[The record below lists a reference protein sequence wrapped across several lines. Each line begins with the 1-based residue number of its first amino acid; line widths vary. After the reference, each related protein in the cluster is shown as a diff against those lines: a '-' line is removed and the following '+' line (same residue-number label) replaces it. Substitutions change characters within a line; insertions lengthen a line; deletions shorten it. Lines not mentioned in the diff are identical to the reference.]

1 MTESA
6 SNLKKTLDEM
16 QNAWN
21 RAAKVWNPEAL
32 ARLYADDALF
42 YGGRSGHSVGV
53 AAIQAYFASYDG
65 IIQSAVLDL
74 IEQELVQISPESFV
88 SQGLGAFSFVLSG
101 GRKTQSVLRTTLV
114 LSQINGRWKIQL
126 HHFSVTPEVPPLGD
140 Q

>member
-6 SNLKKTLDEM
+6 GNLKKTLDDM

-21 RAAKVWNPEAL
+21 LAAKVWNPEAL

-42 YGGRSGHSVGV
+42 YGGRPGHSVGA

-88 SQGLGAFSFVLSG
+88 SQGLGAFAFVLVG
-101 GRKTQSVLRTTLV
+101 GRQTQSVLRTTLV
-114 LSQINGRWKIQL
+114 ISKLYGQWKIQL

-140 Q
+140 H

>member
-6 SNLKKTLDEM
+6 SHLKKTLDNM

-21 RAAKVWNPEAL
+21 LAAKVWNPEAL

-74 IEQELVQISPESFV
+74 IEQEIVQLSPESFV
-88 SQGLGAFSFVLSG
+88 SQGLGVFSFVLAG
-101 GRKTQSVLRTTLV
+101 GRHTQSVLRTTLV
-114 LSQINGRWKIQL
+114 LSKLNGQWKIQL
-126 HHFSVTPEVPPLGD
+126 HHFSVTPEVPPLGAY
-140 Q
+140 

>member
-1 MTESA
+1 MSESA
-6 SNLKKTLDEM
+6 SHPKKTLADM

-21 RAAKVWNPEAL
+21 LAAKVWNPKAL
-32 ARLYADDALF
+32 AELYADNALF

-88 SQGLGAFSFVLSG
+88 SQGLGAFSFVLTG
-101 GRKTQSVLRTTLV
+101 GRQTQSVLRTTLV
-114 LSQINGRWKIQL
+114 LSQLNGEWKIQL

-140 Q
+140 H

>member
-6 SNLKKTLDEM
+6 SNPKKTLAEM

-21 RAAKVWNPEAL
+21 LAAKVWNPKAL
-32 ARLYADDALF
+32 AKLYADNALF

-74 IEQELVQISPESFV
+74 IEQEFVQISPESFV
-88 SQGLGAFSFVLSG
+88 SLGLGAFSFVLAG
-101 GRKTQSVLRTTLV
+101 GRQTQSVLRTTLV
-114 LSQINGRWKIQL
+114 LSQLNGHWKIQL
-126 HHFSVTPEVPPLGD
+126 HHFK
-140 Q
+140 

>member
-1 MTESA
+1 MTQTTDQ
-6 SNLKKTLDEM
+6 LKQILGEM
-16 QNAWN
+16 QGSWNA
-21 RAAKVWNPEAL
+21 AAKVWNPKAL
-32 ARLYADDALF
+32 ASLYADNALF
-42 YGGRSGHSVGV
+42 YGGRLGHSVGS
-53 AAIQAYFASYDG
+53 AAIQDYFASYDG

>member
-6 SNLKKTLDEM
+6 SNPKKTLAEM

-21 RAAKVWNPEAL
+21 LAAKVWNPKAL
-32 ARLYADDALF
+32 ATLYADNALF

-65 IIQSAVLDL
+65 IIKSAVLDL
-74 IEQELVQISPESFV
+74 IEQELVETSPDTFV
-88 SQGLGAFSFVLSG
+88 AQGLGAFSFVLAG
-101 GRKTQSVLRTTLV
+101 GRQTQSVLRTTLV
-114 LSQINGRWKIQL
+114 LSKLNGEWKIQL

-140 Q
+140 A

>member
-1 MTESA
+1 MPEST
-6 SNLKKTLDEM
+6 SHPKKTLADM

-21 RAAKVWNPEAL
+21 LAAKVWNPKAL
-32 ARLYADDALF
+32 AKLYADNALF

-53 AAIQAYFASYDG
+53 AAIQAYFESYDG

-88 SQGLGAFSFVLSG
+88 SQGFGAFSFVLTG
-101 GRKTQSVLRTTLV
+101 GRQTQSVLRTTLV
-114 LSQINGRWKIQL
+114 LSRLNGEWKIQL

-140 Q
+140 R

>member
-6 SNLKKTLDEM
+6 NNLRKTLDAT
-16 QNAWN
+16 QAAWN
-21 RAAKVWNPEAL
+21 QAAKVWNPKAL
-32 ARLYADDALF
+32 ASLYADDALF
-42 YGGRSGHSVGV
+42 YGGRPGHSVGV

-101 GRKTQSVLRTTLV
+101 GRQTQSVLRTTLV
-114 LSQINGRWKIQL
+114 LSKRNDQWKIQL

-140 Q
+140 H

>member
-6 SNLKKTLDEM
+6 SNPKKTLDEM

-32 ARLYADDALF
+32 ANLYADNALF

-53 AAIQAYFASYDG
+53 AAIQAYFESYDG

-74 IEQELVQISPESFV
+74 IEQEIVQLSPESFV
-88 SQGLGAFSFVLSG
+88 SQGFGAFSFVLAG
-101 GRKTQSVLRTTLV
+101 GRQTQSVLRTTLV
-114 LSQINGRWKIQL
+114 LSRLNGKWKIQL
-126 HHFSVTPEVPPLGD
+126 HHFSVTPEAPPLGD
-140 Q
+140 G

>member
-1 MTESA
+1 MNESA
-6 SNLKKTLDEM
+6 NNPQKTLAEM

-21 RAAKVWNPEAL
+21 LAAKVWNPKAL
-32 ARLYADDALF
+32 AELYADNAMF

-74 IEQELVQISPESFV
+74 IEQEVVQISPESFV
-88 SQGLGAFSFVLSG
+88 YQGLGAFSFVLVG
-101 GRKTQSVLRTTLV
+101 GRQTQSVLRTTLV
-114 LSQINGRWKIQL
+114 LSQLNGHWKIQL